1 MGFKYFLN
9 SSIFSCNGQMTST
22 TTFLALDTRETFSAR
37 CRQRVDQLSN
47 KVKVIMCDGGL
58 IHPPLQSKPNMN
70 SESGKN
76 ASEGWRCS
84 FEEKSTK
91 ARVRRSGREA
101 EVGSGTQWPRRK
113 PKKRFIENEKRQ
125 RKLVTHKK
133 KVCDQITIHNE
144 KRTFCALQFPS
155 YFGQST
161 LPALIPLLKSV
172 EQPLTQNT
180 LTHMLTVCVVLIYRD
195 SWLWFYSSWTR
206 SVPRTDPELL
216 SSLLPHDGAVRS
228 VYRSP
233 YGSGQ
238 KKT

>member
-22 TTFLALDTRETFSAR
+22 TTFLALDTRETFSVK
-37 CRQRVDQLSN
+37 CRKRVDQLSN
-47 KVKVIMCDGGL
+47 QVKVIMCDGGL

-70 SESGKN
+70 SESGIN

-91 ARVRRSGREA
+91 ARLRRSGREA

-113 PKKRFIENEKRQ
+113 PKKRFIEIEKRQ

-133 KVCDQITIHNE
+133 GVCSNHD
-144 KRTFCALQFPS
+144 S
-155 YFGQST
+155 YFGQPT

-195 SWLWFYSSWTR
+195 SWL
-206 SVPRTDPELL
+206 
-216 SSLLPHDGAVRS
+216 
-228 VYRSP
+228 
-233 YGSGQ
+233 
-238 KKT
+238 